1 MAATEIRHPIG
12 HGGTGDV
19 YRAWD
24 TDLQREVAVKVL
36 REVEGLERFERE
48 AELLSKVDSENVVR
62 IQDFRLHGA
71 HPYIVMELLRGVS
84 LRDCLAESGAM
95 SIAEAVGVV
104 LGVCRGVAACHRL
117 GIIHRDLKPANV
129 FLATTTHRTVAKVL
143 DFGLA
148 KPRSCDVDTTAP
160 GQIPGTPAYMAP
172 ELLRGL
178 AADELSDQYSVGLL
192 LYLALTGKRPFG
204 DKQKAELALAIM
216 RSELVPPKEA
226 RPDLP
231 EDLVAVLLRAVSG
244 ERAARF
250 PSIMALGRA
259 LVPFASV
266 EERGLSLELFDEGM
280 GPEDAS
286 DVTTAIGRV
295 APPTAGAATVVA
307 PIGQMA
313 ELARRSVELPD
324 VPAEGDR
331 GTPLAGWSGR
341 VVAVVAPMEEDNR
354 RGLIDLPYLPSDG
367 GVDSSVVLGRREPTL
382 THVGGAIG
390 MGKGKVSPI
399 SPSRKADAALP
410 VLLAA
415 TAVLLVIWFAIFLTS
430 PRLGTVR
437 IELPERGQAVWG
449 EDLRGK
455 PEGGGRRVGR
465 APTSASTAGSVAVPK
480 AREGAHG
487 VTVGRVED
495 RAAVEISHGKPERRG
510 GGLAKGFRSPRL
522 TRRRARAR
530 EAGNVVE
537 GVSNQGRRGHSYE
550 RPNAHRQGSEG
561 LDDEKAALPW

>member
-1 MAATEIRHPIG
+1 MREELLGRGVKLGRYEIRDPIG

-24 TDLQREVAVKVL
+24 TDLEREVAVKVL

-84 LRDCLAESGAM
+84 LRDRLAEGAM
-95 SIAEAVGVV
+95 GIAEGVGVV

-117 GIIHRDLKPANV
+117 GIVHRDLKPANV
-129 FLATTTHRTVAKVL
+129 FLATTTHRGTVAKVL

-148 KPRSCDVDTTAP
+148 KPRSCDIDTTAP

-204 DKQKAELALAIM
+204 DKEKAELALAIM
-216 RSELVPPKEA
+216 RSGLVPPKEA

-231 EDLVAVLLRAVSG
+231 EDLVVVLLRAVSG

-266 EERGLSLELFDEGM
+266 EERGLALELFDEGM
-280 GPEDAS
+280 GPEDAG
-286 DVTTAIGRV
+286 DVTTAIGKV
-295 APPTAGAATVVA
+295 APRTGAATVVA

-324 VPAEGDR
+324 VPAEGER
-331 GTPLAGWSGR
+331 ARPPAGWSGR
-341 VVAVVAPMEEDNR
+341 VVAVVAPMEEDHR
-354 RGLIDLPYLPSDG
+354 RGLMDLPYVPSDV
-367 GVDSSVVLGRREPTL
+367 GVGSSLVVRCQNGIERLKPPLG
-382 THVGGAIG
+382 
-390 MGKGKVSPI
+390 
-399 SPSRKADAALP
+399 SR
-410 VLLAA
+410 
-415 TAVLLVIWFAIFLTS
+415 S
-430 PRLGTVR
+430 
-437 IELPERGQAVWG
+437 
-449 EDLRGK
+449 
-455 PEGGGRRVGR
+455 
-465 APTSASTAGSVAVPK
+465 
-480 AREGAHG
+480 
-487 VTVGRVED
+487 
-495 RAAVEISHGKPERRG
+495 
-510 GGLAKGFRSPRL
+510 
-522 TRRRARAR
+522 
-530 EAGNVVE
+530 
-537 GVSNQGRRGHSYE
+537 
-550 RPNAHRQGSEG
+550 
-561 LDDEKAALPW
+561 